1 MGFDVFISYPSPD
14 KTVADAVCARLE
26 QRGVRCWIAPRDVP
40 PGFSYGESIIEAIE
54 QCRVMVLVF
63 SANTNAS
70 THVAKEVERAV
81 SHGLTIIPFRIQ
93 DVKPTKSLDYFI
105 SSVHWLD
112 AITPPM
118 ETHLDYLAET
128 VIRILPQSNAPAKP
142 VVSAPPSAPRVASP
156 AVAVAPV
163 LPPTKPSGSSLKW
176 IALLALAALLGG
188 GAWWMLGNKTSD
200 DPIVGC
206 WKWSN
211 NVTVD
216 IRKDGSM
223 TAVTFP
229 GRWRLVDSVKSVYN
243 FTWPEPVD
251 TAVLSNGGRTLSGA
265 NQYGFTMSATRI
277 SGGSGIVGNWHWFNG
292 AIVNIRPDGSL
303 NAGPLIGRWSGG
315 GQNYQLIWP
324 KPVDTVTL
332 AADHQS
338 LQGGNQYGVPVAGS
352 RLANCGR

>member
-128 VIRILPQSNAPAKP
+128 VIRNCRNRTHQQ
-142 VVSAPPSAPRVASP
+142 
-156 AVAVAPV
+156 
-163 LPPTKPSGSSLKW
+163 T
-176 IALLALAALLGG
+176 LL
-188 GAWWMLGNKTSD
+188 
-200 DPIVGC
+200 
-206 WKWSN
+206 
-211 NVTVD
+211 
-216 IRKDGSM
+216 
-223 TAVTFP
+223 
-229 GRWRLVDSVKSVYN
+229 
-243 FTWPEPVD
+243 
-251 TAVLSNGGRTLSGA
+251 
-265 NQYGFTMSATRI
+265 
-277 SGGSGIVGNWHWFNG
+277 
-292 AIVNIRPDGSL
+292 
-303 NAGPLIGRWSGG
+303 
-315 GQNYQLIWP
+315 
-324 KPVDTVTL
+324 
-332 AADHQS
+332 
-338 LQGGNQYGVPVAGS
+338 
-352 RLANCGR
+352 